1 MRTLEFQLGELF
13 TNLRRNGVL
22 TVAALVTV
30 MASLAT
36 ASLFYLLHRNL
47 ESLLDEEA
55 RKAQISAFLV
65 SDLEPAGLNKLR
77 GEIEAIP
84 GVASVEYVSSQAAL
98 ERMVKELDLKPD
110 ERALLGGRSRLP
122 AKFSVQPTQPEAIE
136 QVAEQLKTL
145 TGVEEV
151 RFGKKVVA
159 PLNELKRRV
168 RQFGWLALLA
178 LGVATGGIISNAIR
192 LTIYARRREIRIMQ
206 LVGATDGFVRTPFL
220 LEGLFHGIVGGLLA
234 LVVTTVLYDQLRELN
249 QAINPWLKLVS
260 LQDLMPGFGLGL
272 VGMGIVLALGST
284 VLSIGRFLRE
294 A

>member
-122 AKFSVQPTQPEAIE
+122 AKFSVQPAQPEAIE

-272 VGMGIVLALGST
+272 VVMGIVLALGST